1 MKHIF
6 LIICLISA
14 VITISCENSA
24 VNEQLNRAEQMM
36 NEYPDSAL
44 MILSSI
50 DSSTDLSTGQN
61 ARYALLLSQALDKNY
76 IDVANDSLIRIAV
89 RYYDN
94 HGTTKDKY
102 LSLYYLGR
110 VLYNARNFAEAGMVF
125 TKAEQLLPEIDDNLL
140 KGLLYTQLGL
150 VYEEYYANENA
161 VAAYQKAYSYY
172 DKANKP
178 IHRNYAK
185 YHEATACINIPRR
198 HQQIDRLYNEAL
210 HEAIERKD
218 STLISTCISDLIHYY
233 TTSGQ
238 IDKAINMLPD
248 YMRNFSIEN
257 KTSQFFSSLSYIA
270 AFMGDLEKSKE
281 YLTIAETKSYT
292 NSDSVMIMICTARIA
307 ELRHEYKVAYNELC
321 KAKIIENSAVHQRL
335 EQPII
340 TAQKEFL
347 EKELEFNRYKQKSQ
361 LEASILIG
369 ILAALLCTAIF
380 IYLRYRIK
388 SNEFKLSEYSD
399 IIMELQ
405 QKVHNG
411 NSVMAELLQSSFKD
425 QFKFLNSISDI
436 IFTQSDNPKGQKI
449 AYNEIKHIINH
460 FTDKSAIQE
469 LETLVNKY
477 CDNVMD
483 KLRNE
488 VPDLNEDEYRQ
499 LCYHYA
505 GFSGKLISILL
516 ERNQSNIYLRKS
528 RLKNKIRQKAP
539 NDLDTILKYLS

>member
-14 VITISCENSA
+14 AITISCDNSA
-24 VNEQLNRAEQMM
+24 VNDQLNRAEQMM
-36 NEYPDSAL
+36 DEYPDSAL

-185 YHEATACINIPRR
+185 YCEATTYFNIP
-198 HQQIDRLYNEAL
+198 HSYNL
-210 HEAIERKD
+210 ID
-218 STLISTCISDLIHYY
+218 STFNQVIQNATERNDSTMIFRCLCDLVIFYSETNQFEKANSLLPKLLSNY
-233 TTSGQ
+233 S
-238 IDKAINMLPD
+238 ID
-248 YMRNFSIEN
+248 N
-257 KTSQFFSSLSYIA
+257 KSSRFFSSLSYLCAHNGDIDASKKYMSIA
-270 AFMGDLEKSKE
+270 SEK
-281 YLTIAETKSYT
+281 AQT
-292 NSDSVMIMICTARIA
+292 NSDSVAIIGNSARIA
-307 ELRHEYKVAYNELC
+307 AIMSDYKAAYDGFYE
-321 KAKIIENSAVHQRL
+321 AKIIENSAVHQRL

-388 SNEFKLSEYSD
+388 CNEFKLSEYSD

-405 QKVHNG
+405 QKVQNG

-436 IFTQSDNPKGQKI
+436 IFTQSDNPKGQRI

-539 NDLDTILKYLS
+539 KDLDTILKYLS